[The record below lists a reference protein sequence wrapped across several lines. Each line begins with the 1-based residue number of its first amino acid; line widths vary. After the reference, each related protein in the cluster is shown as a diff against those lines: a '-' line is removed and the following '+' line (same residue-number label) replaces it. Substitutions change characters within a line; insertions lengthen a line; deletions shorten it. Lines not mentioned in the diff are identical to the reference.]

1 MTQCK
6 TQRLGAVT
14 RCKTQQLYY
23 MQNNETRRTNS
34 AIAETQTQQ
43 FTKHNL
49 NTDFLENRN

>member
-6 TQRLGAVT
+6 TERLGAVT
-14 RCKTQQLYY
+14 QYKTQRLDY
-23 MQNNETRRTNS
+23 MQNSETQTTNS
-34 AIAETQTQQ
+34 AIAETQIQQ